1 MAIITNFTQSRLSW
15 QHGEEQNHGDD
26 AAAAGD
32 CDVHANKSLTT
43 MTYIAYIRS
52 SRSMQT
58 NSEASSPSGFVSIR
72 IFTTR
77 YTPFTFVTNPMD
89 HGSQHT
95 VVVVVVVVVVVDV
108 VVVIAVGVGVGA
120 NLLPKRTFFLLSLRL
135 SRVPLLSPLV
145 CYCCRLLCTI
155 IEGLLVLQL

>member
-15 QHGEEQNHGDD
+15 QHGEEHNHGDF

-32 CDVHANKSLTT
+32 CDVHTNKSLTT

-72 IFTTR
+72 TFTTR

-95 VVVVVVVVVVVDV
+95 VVVVVVVVDV
-108 VVVIAVGVGVGA
+108 VVVIGVGVGVGA
-120 NLLPKRTFFLLSLRL
+120 NLLPKRTFFLSTVT
-135 SRVPLLSPLV
+135 SAITFSV
-145 CYCCRLLCTI
+145 
-155 IEGLLVLQL
+155 GLLLLPFTMYYY